1 MQFSPTFQSRLY
13 QAFVIA
19 YEYVNEAKNERRV
32 DHGINFHA
40 SKPSSPIGLN
50 IIRDVL
56 GKGSEKLRKKVLG
69 KASKKK

>member
-1 MQFSPTFQSRLY
+1 M
-13 QAFVIA
+13 
-19 YEYVNEAKNERRV
+19 

-40 SKPSSPIGLN
+40 SKPSSLIGLN

-69 KASKKK
+69 KASKKNKKGEFP